1 MRTPWLRLHLT
12 LLLAIGALAQPAPVF
27 RGSWTASLG
36 PKQVY
41 RGKWSAQALPGT
53 QNAAHGSW
61 TLLNDNAQTIAEG
74 TWLAKKSARSWQGT
88 WTARVAKSQRS
99 FSGTWEA
106 DLPDLKGKGFEE
118 MFKQTLQKQI
128 GGVWRSGRLQGN
140 WWLKGSPY

>member
-1 MRTPWLRLHLT
+1 MTRLCLLT
-12 LLLAIGALAQPAPVF
+12 LLLASCALAQPPVI
-27 RGSWTASLG
+27 RGSWTATIG

-74 TWLAKKSARSWQGT
+74 TWSAKKSARGWQGT

-99 FSGTWEA
+99 FSGTWLA
-106 DLPDLKGKGFEE
+106 DLPGFQGRAFEE
-118 MFKQTLQKQI
+118 MFQQTLERQVA
-128 GGVWRSGRLQGN
+128 GSWRSGRMQGN